1 MEIRLNNL
9 INNSKLVLYI
19 NSNDTVNDIKSVV
32 CYSLYPYQRINPSG
46 TALYFIDKNTNQIN
60 YMLSPFRTILSYK
73 GIFQTKELFI
83 EQSGYQINKTLAIF
97 LENFIPMKIIYN
109 LYSNEGYDKLFLH
122 KNIFFLNCFYF
133 ICRFLIK
140 LKIYK
145 DIKYSFLRFIINNII
160 FSLFYSYFCGDSF
173 FSDELNEMNFN
184 CYLYSLIFIFCDLL
198 SLKFVKEYKNN
209 NQNKNILFNYVK
221 YPFYLMDCIIWLSL
235 MGIVYNK
242 KIILFTFIKIFY
254 NIYLSLELYVEE
266 RGIKK
271 GNNYLNNNIYGYN
284 NINYNNNFELH
295 NSKKNVNQKLVFS
308 YTL

>member
-19 NSNDTVNDIKSVV
+19 NSNDTVNDIKSAV

-145 DIKYSFLRFIINNII
+145 DIKYSFLRFTINNII

>member
-19 NSNDTVNDIKSVV
+19 NSNDTVNDIKSAV

-184 CYLYSLIFIFCDLL
+184 CYLYSLMFIFCDLL
-198 SLKFVKEYKNN
+198 SLKFAKEYKNN

-284 NINYNNNFELH
+284 HINYNNNFELH
-295 NSKKNVNQKLVFS
+295 NSKKC
-308 YTL
+308 